1 MKLTCPSCGA
11 EYPIEAGLLEDDG
24 KRLAAILGDME
35 PALARAAISYLRLF
49 KPVKTAL
56 RTTRAIK
63 LLQELLALVRVGTVC
78 RDERGGIRRPAPIAA
93 WIAGIEQM
101 LQQPG
106 RLQLPLS
113 NHNYLRHVVFGLAD
127 AADARAERQH
137 EKDLRTR
144 PRGVTSPESNPLQKM
159 DDHLRWLKTQLE
171 RKFITQ
177 EEYDRQ
183 TAETRAR
190 YEGVQSS

>member
-24 KRLAAILGDME
+24 KRLAAILGEME
-35 PALARAAISYLRLF
+35 PTLARAAISYLRLF
-49 KPVKTAL
+49 KPTKTAL

-78 RDERGGIRRPAPIAA
+78 RDERGGLRRPAPIAA
-93 WIAGIEQM
+93 WVAGIEQM

-113 NHNYLRHVVFGLAD
+113 NHNYLRQVVYGLAD
-127 AADARAERQH
+127 AADAKAERQH
-137 EKDLRTR
+137 EKELRSR
-144 PRGVTSPESNPLQKM
+144 PRGPSSDPLQKM
-159 DDHLRWLKTQLE
+159 NDHLRWLQTQLE

-177 EEYDRQ
+177 EEYDKQ

-190 YEGVQSS
+190 YGAQ